1 MIDKFRDSFR
11 EEAYDLLNDL
21 ESALLELESNPQNE
35 EQISAVFRSMHT
47 IKGSASMFGFTHIS
61 EFTHEVEN
69 VMDSLRSGDI
79 EASSALIDLTLK
91 ARDHIRKLLDLE
103 GEPDEE
109 DRTRSAALI
118 EGFRALLGDGEKES
132 ESSSG
137 GPETDSSS
145 KGQSA
150 EAGGQPEGPSPD
162 ASKGSKSESDRR
174 ATYRVRF
181 VPKPEIYLNGTNPLL
196 LLWELESLGEYTCIA
211 LVDEIPDLDE
221 LDPERCHV
229 SWDVILTTDVD
240 KNQIED
246 VFLFVQ
252 DTAEVT
258 IDEIDDLSD
267 IEESSYKRLGQIL
280 IERGIVDVT
289 AVDEAIHSQKRIGEV
304 LVERGVPRS
313 QVQAALEEQEHV
325 RRTRER
331 VQGELS
337 TASIRVSAEKLDQM
351 VDLVGELVTLQARL
365 TQTSQECGIPVL
377 TSISE
382 NLERLTD
389 ELRDSTMSIR
399 MVPIGTT
406 FSKFRRL
413 VRDLALELGKE
424 ADIVTRGGETEL
436 DKTVIERLNDPL
448 VHIIRNSIDHGV
460 ETPEERK
467 AAGKPPGG
475 TITLTA
481 EHSGGSVLITVS
493 DDGGGLDTEAI
504 LARARERGL
513 VTEGAE
519 LTEEEIYQLIAA
531 PGFSTA
537 DSITQVSGR
546 GVGMDVVTKE
556 IESLGGSVDVQS
568 AKGAGTTVRLTI
580 PLTLAIID
588 GLLVRI
594 GAEHFVVPLASVEE
608 CVELVRDE
616 TVEKG
621 GRRLVNNRGEL
632 LPYVRLREFFRAEG
646 DAPNI
651 EQIVVA
657 NSGGNR
663 VGFVVD
669 TVIGDHQTVIKNL
682 GKLYR
687 GLEGISGA
695 TILGDGSVALI
706 LDVQKLANL
715 ADEALASAR
724 T

>member
-11 EEAYDLLNDL
+11 EEAYELLNEL
-21 ESALLELESNPQNE
+21 ESSLLELESNPDNE
-35 EQISAVFRSMHT
+35 DRISSVFRSMHT

-61 EFTHEVEN
+61 EFTHEIEN
-69 VMDSLRSGDI
+69 VMDLLRSGTL
-79 EASSALIDLTLK
+79 EATKELIDLTLE
-91 ARDHIRKLLDLE
+91 ARDHIRGLLDLE
-103 GEPDEE
+103 GEPGEE
-109 DRTRSAALI
+109 DRAKSSELVDR
-118 EGFRALLGDGEKES
+118 FRAIVPADGADQQADAEAS
-132 ESSSG
+132 
-137 GPETDSSS
+137 PSS
-145 KGQSA
+145 KGAASA
-150 EAGGQPEGPSPD
+150 DQGET
-162 ASKGSKSESDRR
+162 RTFR
-174 ATYRVRF
+174 IRF
-181 VPKPEIYLNGTNPLL
+181 TPKPEIYLNGTNPLML
-196 LLWELESLGEYTCIA
+196 LTELEALGEYSCFA
-211 LVDEIPDLDE
+211 LSDEIPALPD
-221 LDPERCHV
+221 LDPERCLV
-229 SWDVILTTDVD
+229 RWDLVLTTSEGR
-240 KNQIED
+240 NAIED

-252 DTAEVT
+252 DTADVR

-280 IERGIVDVT
+280 VERGIVDVN

-304 LVERGVPRS
+304 LIEKGVPRS
-313 QVQAALEEQEHV
+313 QVESALDEQEHV

-331 VQGELS
+331 VQGELT
-337 TASIRVSAEKLDQM
+337 TASIRVSADKLDQM

-365 TQTSQECGIPVL
+365 TQTTQECGIAAL

-413 VRDLALELGKE
+413 VRDLALELGKQAE
-424 ADIVTRGGETEL
+424 IVTSGGETEL

-448 VHIIRNSIDHGV
+448 VHIIRNSLDHGV
-460 ETPEERK
+460 EMPEERRT
-467 AAGKPPGG
+467 AGKPPVG
-475 TITLTA
+475 TVTLTA
-481 EHSGGSVLITVS
+481 EHSGGSVLITVN
-493 DDGGGLDTEAI
+493 DDGGGLDTAAI
-504 LARARERGL
+504 LRRARERGL
-513 VTEGAE
+513 ISESAE
-519 LTEEEIYQLIAA
+519 LSEQEIHQLVTA

-537 DSITQVSGR
+537 ERITQLSGR
-546 GVGMDVVTKE
+546 GVGMDVVRKE
-556 IESLGGSVDVQS
+556 IESLGGTVEIESES
-568 AKGAGTTVRLTI
+568 GAGTTVRLNI

-594 GAEHFVVPLASVEE
+594 GSEHFVIPLSAVEE
-608 CVELVRDE
+608 CVELVRDQ

-621 GRRLVNNRGEL
+621 GRRLINNRGEL
-632 LPYVRLREFFRAEG
+632 LPYIRLREFFSITD
-646 DAPNI
+646 DAPPI

-657 NSGGNR
+657 HAAGER

-687 GLEGISGA
+687 GIEGISGA

-715 ADEALASAR
+715 AGAAMVGAR